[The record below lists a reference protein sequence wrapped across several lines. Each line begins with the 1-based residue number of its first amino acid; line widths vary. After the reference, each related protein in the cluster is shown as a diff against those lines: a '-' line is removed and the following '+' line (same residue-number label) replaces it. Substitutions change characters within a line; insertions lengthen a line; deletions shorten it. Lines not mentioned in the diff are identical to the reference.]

1 MKITIRAIGFSFI
14 GVCICLMLMHIFDL
28 NVRLDELNKI
38 SELATANT
46 QIVMAENIEDYYY
59 GTDNKRLKIESSEQ
73 YLDLYRQNLEILK
86 TSDGEYEIDGYFDP
100 LKGLLCVDITYR
112 YNNFLGKEKCLN
124 KRLINIIDVVIND
137 EEVS

>member
-112 YNNFLGKEKCLN
+112 YSNFLGKEKCLN
-124 KRLINIIDVVIND
+124 KRLINIVDVVIND